1 MFKSCFAHNDLCV
14 CIEADDRNILSV
26 SFTDHTVDHTG
37 ANDITDTAKTQIIEY
52 LSRKRKYFD
61 LPFISERKGTFKDN
75 VFGIVS
81 GIPYGEVMSY
91 KQVAQELGDIKK
103 ARAVGQALNKNK
115 LLLLIP
121 CHRVIKSDG
130 STGGFA
136 YGHDLKKRLIDL
148 EAENK

>member
-1 MFKSCFAHNDLCV
+1 M
-14 CIEADDRNILSV
+14 
-26 SFTDHTVDHTG
+26 DHTG